1 MNYNDIKIAIFGLTL
16 LLFVP
21 VLALGPIFTVWS
33 IQILFRSE
41 TLELNLQSWC
51 AALWL
56 MTLINGL
63 KFAVKKNSNN

>member
-1 MNYNDIKIAIFGLTL
+1 MNYNDIKIALFGLTL
-16 LLFVP
+16 LLFLP
-21 VLALGPIFTVWS
+21 VLTLGPIFTVWS

-63 KFAVKKNSNN
+63 KFHVKKNSNN

>member
-1 MNYNDIKIAIFGLTL
+1 MNYSDWRIAIFGLTL

-21 VLALGPIFTVWS
+21 VLFMGPIFTVWS
-33 IQILFRSE
+33 IQVLFRSDK
-41 TLELNLQSWC
+41 LELNLQSWC

-63 KFAVKKNSNN
+63 KFAVKKN